1 MQCEANKDMNNCFE
15 INHVSLPGYRET
27 IEYLK
32 NRLLDFIH
40 KSSKILDAGCGS
52 RNQLISRKGVELL
65 IGCDIDECSIKE
77 NDDISVG
84 VLSNIEEMGFRESTF
99 DLIMSFDMVE
109 HLKNPQAFIKDAS
122 KSLKQGGIIFL
133 VTPNRNSIFGIFAR
147 LIPYKV
153 KVHLTR
159 FFSGSP
165 TSNKVHWYRLNCPSS
180 MVKALVSNGFD
191 NIRITLLNRL
201 PSNPSMRKLLF
212 PYYQICKTKV
222 FSRYST
228 GLFCVARKSNS

>member
-1 MQCEANKDMNNCFE
+1 MNSGFE
-15 INHVSLPGYRET
+15 IDHVSLPGYKET
-27 IEYLK
+27 IKYLENK
-32 NRLLDFIH
+32 LVYFIH

-52 RNQLISRKGVELL
+52 RNQLISRKEVELL

-84 VLSNIEEMGFRESTF
+84 VLSNIEEMGFRESKF
-99 DLIMSFDMVE
+99 DLIMSFDMIE

-122 KSLKQGGIIFL
+122 KCLKQGGIIFL
-133 VTPNRNSIFGIFAR
+133 VTPNRNSLFGIIAR
-147 LIPYKV
+147 LMPYKV

-159 FFSGSP
+159 FFSGSL

-180 MVKALVSNGFD
+180 IVKALASNGFD

-201 PSNPSMRKLLF
+201 PSNPRMRRLLF
-212 PYYQICKTKV
+212 PYYQICKTKF
-222 FSRYST
+222 FSRYSA
-228 GLFCVARKSNS
+228 GLFCVARKNN

>member
-1 MQCEANKDMNNCFE
+1 MNDYFE
-15 INHVSLPGYRET
+15 IDHVSLPEYRQT

-52 RNQLISRKGVELL
+52 RNQLISRKTVELL

-77 NDDISVG
+77 NGDISVG
-84 VLSNIEEMGFRESTF
+84 IMSNTEEMGFRENTF
-99 DLIMSFDMVE
+99 DLIMSFDMIE
-109 HLKNPQAFIKDAS
+109 HLKNPQAFIKNAS
-122 KSLKQGGIIFL
+122 KSLKQGGVIFL
-133 VTPNRNSIFGIFAR
+133 VTPNRNSIFGIAAR
-147 LIPYKV
+147 VIPYKI

-159 FFSGSP
+159 SISESP

-180 MVKALVSNGFD
+180 MVKALASNGFD

-201 PSNPSMRKLLF
+201 PSSPHMRKLLF
-212 PYYQICKTKV
+212 PYYQICKTKF

-228 GLFCVARKSNS
+228 GLFCVARKSKQ